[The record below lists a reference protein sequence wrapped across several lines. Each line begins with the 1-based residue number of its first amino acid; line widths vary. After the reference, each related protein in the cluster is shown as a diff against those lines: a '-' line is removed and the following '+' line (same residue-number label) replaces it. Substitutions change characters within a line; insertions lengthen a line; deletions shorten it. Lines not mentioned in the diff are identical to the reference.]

1 MSTRERESFDEFQAL
16 LADLLQLD
24 EAQITPDAYF
34 VTDLGVDSLRMF
46 RLLFHLED
54 LGIDLPLSSALQI
67 QTVEDAYSLYLAH
80 RGTQE

>member
-46 RLLFHLED
+46 RLLFHLSD

-67 QTVEDAYSLYLAH
+67 PTVEDAYSLYLTH

>member
-1 MSTRERESFDEFQAL
+1 MSTHECESFEEFQAL

-54 LGIDLPLSSALQI
+54 LGIDLPVSSALQI
-67 QTVEDAYSLYLAH
+67 QTVEDAFSLYLTH
-80 RGTQE
+80 RGTQG